1 MIESDPGY
9 SIQLQTGRSLS
20 DHGVEIG
27 GNQKTSVG
35 NRRVQSSGHELR
47 TAGEKYVATTT
58 TQRNVDMRA
67 KRKIYETS
75 VRKLTKIVS
84 ERSVL

>member
-75 VRKLTKIVS
+75 VRNPDQRKIN
-84 ERSVL
+84 ENR